1 MIKNI
6 KSIAIWLF
14 LNIKTN
20 NSQFIEIP
28 VQIPLNESAQA
39 DQLVSL

>member
-14 LNIKTN
+14 LNIQTN

-28 VQIPLNESAQA
+28 VQIPLNESAQV
-39 DQLVSL
+39 DQLASL